1 MMFHQKHVLIKYE
14 FQKHRMDHQSNNNNN
29 NNDNNNNNNNNTNDS
44 NNDDHDKELL
54 VLSVFSAKH

>member
-14 FQKHRMDHQSNNNNN
+14 FQKHRMDHQSNNNN